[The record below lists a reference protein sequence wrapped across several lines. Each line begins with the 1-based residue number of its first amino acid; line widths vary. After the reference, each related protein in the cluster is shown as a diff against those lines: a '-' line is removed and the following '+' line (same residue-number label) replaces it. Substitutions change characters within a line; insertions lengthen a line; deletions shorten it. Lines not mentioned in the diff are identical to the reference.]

1 MNHASRRRGIVL
13 SQQEESVILELAIKA
28 GFGVNKHEDS
38 GTYQLRIGRQVFAIR
53 SDAVYKRLLAE
64 LVELTSCR
72 IAYSSKVS
80 YLDTLAG
87 LKLPVLKR
95 AIAQGLQER
104 YGE

>member
-1 MNHASRRRGIVL
+1 MNNRSTTAGIVL
-13 SQQEESVILELAIKA
+13 TPEQESVILELANKA
-28 GFGVNKHEDS
+28 GFVLTQDESLGK
-38 GTYQLRIGRQVFAIR
+38 YKLRIGRQVFVIR
-53 SDAVYKRLLAE
+53 SDAVHKRLLAE

-80 YLDTLAG
+80 YVDTLKG
-87 LKLPVLKR
+87 LTLPVLKR